1 MFVVS
6 GQMGPKA
13 LPFGQS
19 FRPEIHYIEI
29 RRADGTYGTDKSGSI
44 SYNFFINHIFRPDKF
59 FLNLLISQF
68 VLVGQT
74 LKVKFS
80 NPKFLYL

>member
-29 RRADGTYGTDKSGSI
+29 RRADGTYGTDKSGSNQI
-44 SYNFFINHIFRPDKF
+44 IFVTSHIFRPDKL
-59 FLNLLISQF
+59 FLNLLIIILLN
-68 VLVGQT
+68 VELT
-74 LKVKFS
+74 EKF
-80 NPKFLYL
+80 NI

>member
-29 RRADGTYGTDKSGSI
+29 RRADGTYGTDKSGSNQYHI
-44 SYNFFINHIFRPDKF
+44 IFIINSQAIFEP
-59 FLNLLISQF
+59 N
-68 VLVGQT
+68 
-74 LKVKFS
+74 
-80 NPKFLYL
+80 

>member
-44 SYNFFINHIFRPDKF
+44 F
-59 FLNLLISQF
+59 
-68 VLVGQT
+68 
-74 LKVKFS
+74 
-80 NPKFLYL
+80 